1 MKNNDGDKLFELVT
15 EINEMHYEMNKIII
29 KEYQSLL
36 DDDFSNNQ
44 MILMDI
50 VKKFKAISIGEIAQL
65 MKITSSAVG
74 QIVTKLENE
83 NYLMRMINPK
93 NRREILVQLAD
104 KGFRYYEK
112 EEKINREIVNRF
124 YSEMELS
131 EMEELKKIL
140 TKLSKIV
147 EKKCTNQNW
156 EETNLD
162 QHKG

>member
-1 MKNNDGDKLFELVT
+1 MKNNDEDKLFELVT

-50 VKKFKAISIGEIAQL
+50 VKKFEAISIGEIAQL

>member
-65 MKITSSAVG
+65 MKITSSAVVE
-74 QIVTKLENE
+74 IVTKLEKE

-147 EKKCTNQNW
+147 EKKCTNQN
-156 EETNLD
+156 
-162 QHKG
+162 

>member
-50 VKKFKAISIGEIAQL
+50 VKKFEAISIGEIAQL

>member
-1 MKNNDGDKLFELVT
+1 MKSDDGDKLFELVT

-36 DDDFSNNQ
+36 DDDLSNNQ
-44 MILMDI
+44 TILMDI
-50 VKKFKAISIGEIAQL
+50 VKKFESISIGEIAQL

-104 KGFRYYEK
+104 KGFRYFEK

>member
-50 VKKFKAISIGEIAQL
+50 VKKFKTISIGEIAQL

>member
-1 MKNNDGDKLFELVT
+1 MKSDDGDKLFKLVS

-44 MILMDI
+44 TILMDI
-50 VKKFKAISIGEIAQL
+50 VKKFEAISIGEIAQL

-104 KGFRYYEK
+104 KGFQYFEK

>member
-50 VKKFKAISIGEIAQL
+50 VKKFEAISIGEIAQL

-147 EKKCTNQNW
+147 EKKCTNQN
-156 EETNLD
+156 
-162 QHKG
+162 

>member
-1 MKNNDGDKLFELVT
+1 MKSDDGDKLFKLVT

-44 MILMDI
+44 TILMDI
-50 VKKFKAISIGEIAQL
+50 VKKFEAISIGEIAQL

>member
-1 MKNNDGDKLFELVT
+1 MKSDNGDKLFELVT

-44 MILMDI
+44 TILMDI
-50 VKKFKAISIGEIAQL
+50 VKKFEAISIGEIAQL